1 MKLYILILGLLLFTI
16 NAYTQNLNKRQFAE
30 AKNMLSSVKDQSKKA
45 QLLNRMALY
54 YIMRN
59 DSEKDID
66 SASVFNRQSLSIGNE
81 LGLKNIIAASMLID
95 GQLAMRRNN
104 KGLAS
109 ELKNKALQ
117 YAHNNNLKSQEAEI
131 YKDMAFDF
139 APQDLVNRKEYI
151 LKALSLFKEAAETN
165 GEADTY
171 FDLAGFYESTGEPD
185 SCFKY
190 VQQAIKIKK
199 NIRRDDLYKEYTI
212 LTRFYWKRGNTK
224 DALDYALQAD
234 MIAEDLDAEPIWR
247 ALIYNL
253 LGMIYNELDIS
264 DRSLASYKNALTMAK
279 KSKSAVY
286 VETIQMNAAIN
297 FYNHKKFGEAL
308 EILNEIKNYSGKE
321 CNVRYISMH
330 ILLYCQNQK
339 YDMARPYYEQL
350 LKCDKD
356 ASKKEQQ
363 AMYPSMIEYLLK
375 TGQVNKTYT
384 YIYKLKELA
393 NEDHNILYL
402 REAESIHFKADS
414 ISGNYPGA
422 LQQLKKMQAL
432 DDSITNYET
441 TQQHNNLVLAYD
453 TEKKNK
459 NIRLL
464 KQQSKFRNEKIHN
477 EIILRYGL
485 IGGLAVLVLFVV
497 LLYNRSRL
505 KQKTNNALQR
515 KQEKI
520 NEQNDDLKKLLNEKE
535 WLLKEIHHRVKN
547 NLQIVISLLNTQ
559 SAYLENKDALT
570 AIQNSQH
577 RMYAM
582 SLIHQKLY
590 QSDNLA
596 SIDMSWY
603 IHELVNYLKE
613 CFGTADK
620 KINYNLD
627 TQPIEFNVTYA
638 VPLGLILNEAISNA
652 IKYAFTGKEK
662 GNINIVLQKDA
673 DNSDDSYHLII
684 ADNGTGL
691 PQGFELIERE
701 SLGMDLMIGLTDQ
714 LDGTLELQN
723 NNGLTIIITF
733 RIKDDFI

>member
-1 MKLYILILGLLLFTI
+1 
-16 NAYTQNLNKRQFAE
+16 
-30 AKNMLSSVKDQSKKA
+30 
-45 QLLNRMALY
+45 
-54 YIMRN
+54 
-59 DSEKDID
+59 
-66 SASVFNRQSLSIGNE
+66 
-81 LGLKNIIAASMLID
+81 
-95 GQLAMRRNN
+95 
-104 KGLAS
+104 
-109 ELKNKALQ
+109 
-117 YAHNNNLKSQEAEI
+117 
-131 YKDMAFDF
+131 
-139 APQDLVNRKEYI
+139 
-151 LKALSLFKEAAETN
+151 
-165 GEADTY
+165 
-171 FDLAGFYESTGEPD
+171 
-185 SCFKY
+185 
-190 VQQAIKIKK
+190 
-199 NIRRDDLYKEYTI
+199 
-212 LTRFYWKRGNTK
+212 
-224 DALDYALQAD
+224 
-234 MIAEDLDAEPIWR
+234 
-247 ALIYNL
+247 
-253 LGMIYNELDIS
+253 
-264 DRSLASYKNALTMAK
+264 
-279 KSKSAVY
+279 
-286 VETIQMNAAIN
+286 
-297 FYNHKKFGEAL
+297 
-308 EILNEIKNYSGKE
+308 
-321 CNVRYISMH
+321 
-330 ILLYCQNQK
+330 
-339 YDMARPYYEQL
+339 
-350 LKCDKD
+350 
-356 ASKKEQQ
+356 
-363 AMYPSMIEYLLK
+363 
-375 TGQVNKTYT
+375 
-384 YIYKLKELA
+384 
-393 NEDHNILYL
+393 
-402 REAESIHFKADS
+402 
-414 ISGNYPGA
+414 
-422 LQQLKKMQAL
+422 
-432 DDSITNYET
+432 
-441 TQQHNNLVLAYD
+441 LVLAYD

-577 RMYAM
+577 RMYSM

-673 DNSDDSYHLII
+673 DNSDDSYQLII